1 MQTQFIK
8 HVHSLLRERGLGLVF
23 EKTYPSPLPFQC
35 SLTNINTKYKYKS
48 IMKRKA
54 FHNPHTPAAL
64 AVGWGQ
70 RRYAAP
76 ATSVAESVNAGMPKT
91 QNRRVERITV

>member
-1 MQTQFIK
+1 
-8 HVHSLLRERGLGLVF
+8 
-23 EKTYPSPLPFQC
+23 
-35 SLTNINTKYKYKS
+35 
-48 IMKRKA
+48 MKRKA